1 MLSEIGAYLSL
12 HDVAREMQVMLTSE
26 QATRIG
32 QRLAKAWREAT
43 RTAGPHKDLRIKRS
57 GQGKHCLAIYPPS
70 MKPRIT
76 LEILGETVTHMPAS
90 QALPL
95 FLYYGMSLL

>member
-1 MLSEIGAYLSL
+1 VLSEIGAYLSL
-12 HDVAREMQVMLTSE
+12 HDVAREMQVTLTSE

-43 RTAGPHKDLRIKRS
+43 RTAGPHLRIKRS
-57 GQGKHCLAIYPPS
+57 GLAIYPPS